1 MLLSMSSSWILL
13 GHILFLANKE
23 IKGGGYDDGGD
34 DDDRGEAD
42 MKKEEEKEK

>member
-1 MLLSMSSSWILL
+1 MLFLWILL
-13 GHILFLANKE
+13 GYILFFVNKE

-34 DDDRGEAD
+34 DDDRGEVD